1 MTKCGFCRGS
11 CGRLRF
17 LLCNIAQVLF
27 TKGEKVVSNKM
38 ATPKLSIII
47 PVYNTEKYL
56 SACLDSV
63 VGQSW
68 PNLEVIIVDDC
79 TPDKAMEIA
88 ADYAARYPFI
98 RIVHHSE
105 NKGLF
110 CARITGMQAMT
121 GDYFAFL
128 DSDDSVTLD
137 YYRPMLKKAVATGAD
152 MVAGDFIEVMESG
165 EMFYPNRIF
174 QQTEIDLKGAEILNF
189 LIEQAGQDYGCHV
202 VWNKIYSR
210 HLYQDIA
217 AFLNESQI
225 RLTMCEDV
233 LYSVLFYSVANRLV
247 NVHGEYY
254 NKYCRNPEIRIPGK
268 HISYEK
274 CCHSLQDIITA
285 FNTMEQFLG
294 QTAKSF
300 SICQL
305 NSWKD
310 RIVDVW
316 RDSAKRCRCTLAQ
329 RRKLNNLLKTANISG
344 ASSIPACELPIH
356 SITVSDLPLQEI
368 KNAIAQSECQYV
380 SFDVFDTL
388 LLRPFWFPT
397 DLFAFIESD
406 VTNILKTVDSVRFA
420 GLRQEAER
428 LAREYAIGINQSSI
442 GEVTLDEI
450 YQELGRL
457 CPQLKPYAEQIKQLE
472 IACELR
478 FCSARKKARE
488 LVEFA
493 QDMGKKV
500 ICVSDMYLSSQTI
513 GQMLI
518 RSGYTGIEQIFVSC
532 EAGASKHLGSLYRYV
547 QQKLNC
553 KSSAFV
559 HIGDNLESDVKQA
572 QQAGWKAFHI
582 PKVTD
587 CMMNQVPGRQYGS
600 LFVRLYRNNTGI
612 RLTSAGFECFYGV
625 RTLLAVV
632 ANRLYDDPF
641 VPIDPDSDFNANPAR
656 IGCFAVG
663 PYLLAIARWLA
674 ELCRSEKFDRINFVA
689 RDGWLPMQAFC
700 AVKDAYGLESLL
712 TDYVYVSRKTV
723 MPLLLTTPE
732 CLTTIPW
739 SSYNMQ
745 TFTPSKFVAN
755 VGDTCTSEGIRRL
768 RQVAE
773 QQKIAWDIPFGDN
786 ANFEK
791 FLALFMAT
799 CYDKQKALQYS
810 ELVKAYYAPM
820 FQGKTASFD
829 IGYSCRSEVVF
840 KRLFHFDIS
849 PCYLHINYD
858 IASERSYTADLPLH
872 CFYDYSPAVTGAL
885 REHLISYQ
893 GPSCTGFDCSS
904 GKAVPVFEEYGTPFA
919 ARYVTTQMQSAAL
932 QYVQD
937 MVAIF
942 DSDLD
947 RLYARRMDASWPM
960 EYFLHHPR
968 PADANLFNTIPFED
982 DMGAGRVTIRD
993 FWQESLNSV
1002 RNHNN
1007 TPDGWDER
1015 LNYYAMS
1022 KPKKWLVWL
1031 LVDRKIMKDTAKRK
1045 LKSHPLLLKIS
1056 ASCYH
1061 GLKRIYHVFAK

>member
-88 ADYAARYPFI
+88 EDYAARYPFI

-105 NKGLF
+105 NKGFF

-210 HLYQDIA
+210 HIYQDIA
-217 AFLNESQI
+217 AFLNESPI

-254 NKYCRNPEIRIPGK
+254 KYYRHQEASTTVE

-274 CCHSLQDIITA
+274 CRRSLQDVITA
-285 FNTMEQFLG
+285 FDTAERFLTPFKLRASYI
-294 QTAKSF
+294 Q
-300 SICQL
+300 QL
-305 NSWKD
+305 STWKK
-310 RIVDVW
+310 RILDVW
-316 RDSAKRCRCTLAQ
+316 AGAVDGCRCTFFQ
-329 RRKLNNLLKTANISG
+329 RRKLRQILESATPSVVNISK
-344 ASSIPACELPIH
+344 CELTTH
-356 SITVSDLPLQEI
+356 SICVDKLSLQEI
-368 KNAIAQSECQYV
+368 KQAICHQNCQYV
-380 SFDVFDTL
+380 SFDIFDTL
-388 LLRPFWFPT
+388 LLRPFWYPT
-397 DLFAFIESD
+397 DLFTFMEPD
-406 VTNILKTVDSVRFA
+406 VTRLLGSVDSIRFA
-420 GLRQEAER
+420 GLRQEAEY
-428 LAREYAIGINQSSI
+428 LAREYAIGCNQNSL
-442 GEVTLDEI
+442 GEVTLEEI
-450 YQELGRL
+450 YQSLCRL
-457 CPQLKPYAEQIKQLE
+457 CPQLEPYAEKIKQLE

-478 FCSARKKARE
+478 FCTARKTAKD
-488 LVEFA
+488 LLDFA
-493 QDMGKKV
+493 LDMGKKV
-500 ICVSDMYLSSQTI
+500 ICVSDMYLPAEI
-513 GQMLI
+513 IEQMLS
-518 RSGYTGIEQIFVSC
+518 RSGYTGISKIFVSC
-532 EAGASKHLGSLYRYV
+532 ETGCNKHKGSLYRYV
-547 QQKLNC
+547 QQQLGAKP
-553 KSSAFV
+553 SAFV
-559 HIGDNLESDVKQA
+559 HIGDNLESDVNRAQENGWQA
-572 QQAGWKAFHI
+572 FYL
-582 PKVTD
+582 PKISD
-587 CMMNQVPGRQYGS
+587 CMVNQVSGYKFGT
-600 LFVRLYRNNTGI
+600 LFTRLYKNNSNI
-612 RLTSAGFECFYGV
+612 RYTSYGFDYFFGMRCRLKV
-625 RTLLAVV
+625 A
-632 ANRLYDDPF
+632 ANRLYDNPF
-641 VPIDPDSDFNANPAR
+641 MPIDQESDFNANPTR
-656 IGCFAVG
+656 IGYFAVG
-663 PYLLAIARWLA
+663 PYLLSIAQWLA
-674 ELCRSEKFDRINFVA
+674 ELCCKESFDRINFVA
-689 RDGWLPMQAFC
+689 RDGWLPMQAFHTI
-700 AVKDAYGLESLL
+700 KSAYNLENLPS
-712 TDYVYVSRKTV
+712 DYVYISRKTAL
-723 MPLLLTTPE
+723 PLLLTTPE
-732 CLTTIPW
+732 CLTSTPW
-739 SSYNMQ
+739 SGYNMQ
-745 TFTPSKFVAN
+745 KLNPKQFISLIFP
-755 VGDTCTSEGIRRL
+755 TCTQEGIQRL
-768 RQVAE
+768 KQAAT
-773 QQKIAWDIPFGDN
+773 QQKIAWEVPFGTN

-791 FLALFMAT
+791 FLALFMSI
-799 CYDKQKALQYS
+799 CYDREKALQYS
-810 ELVKAYYAPM
+810 EQVKNYYEPM

-840 KRLFHFDIS
+840 KQLFHFDVT
-849 PCYLHINYD
+849 PCYLHINGE
-858 IASERSYTADLPLH
+858 IAPLRSYEADIPLFT
-872 CFYDYSPAVTGAL
+872 FYDYSPAVTGAL
-885 REHLISYQ
+885 REHIISYQ
-893 GPSCTGFDCSS
+893 GPSCVGFDCSS
-904 GKAVPVFEEYGTPFA
+904 GQAVPIFEPYHPPFSA
-919 ARYVTTQMQSAAL
+919 SYVTTQLQTAAL
-932 QYVQD
+932 QYVKD
-937 MVAIF
+937 MVSIF
-942 DSDLD
+942 GKDLK
-947 RLYARRMDASWPM
+947 RIYARRMDASWPM
-960 EYFLHHPR
+960 EYFLHYPR
-968 PADANLFNTIPFED
+968 SADANLFNAIPFED

-993 FWQESLNSV
+993 IWQESLNGV

-1061 GLKRIYHVFAK
+1061 GLILIYHVFAK